1 MVQALQTIVSRK
13 LAPSTGAVV
22 SVTEFL
28 TDGQRNVLP
37 GHATLKGDV
46 RARIPED
53 RNGRRALYAT
63 DPPTMAALS
72 TAQSV
77 GLDAIGDCAQMSFSE
92 DFAHFC
98 AAVPG
103 CFILLG
109 NGVEGAHG
117 QPLHASDYDFN
128 DELLPIGAN
137 FWTQLV
143 RDRLP
148 IRKTENILQSAL
160 KLHWFHATD
169 GNHGRA
175 LAWGCKRFGSPCR
188 IYIHA
193 EVSQGRADA
202 MQDLGAEVIRIDGDY
217 DASVILAKQE
227 AEENGWYVVSD
238 TSWPGYSEPP
248 RDVMSGYGV
257 MTQEICDELDQA
269 PTHVFLQG
277 GVGGLAAGVAAGLRQ
292 YWKETSPRVVIVE
305 PELAACLYESSKTGN
320 ATNVAIAEETL
331 MAGLSCGEPSGMAW
345 EILAE
350 EASDFITIPESLVAP
365 TVRLLANPQ
374 YGDTPIE
381 AGESAIAGLAAV
393 IAARQNEELSQKLGL
408 DEHSRVLLIGSEG
421 ITDAA
426 IFKMIMEGRNAA

>member
-1 MVQALQTIVSRK
+1 MTNLLPIASLNHVAANRKTGDAAYRVLSEENFNTAHSEITQWEGYTPTQLVSLTGLASEIGVGALLYKHEGSRFGLGSFKALGGSYAAQRVLQREISRK
-13 LAPSTGAVV
+13 LGHDVSLEDIRTGKY
-22 SVTEFL
+22 SSE
-28 TDGQRNVLP
+28 
-37 GHATLKGDV
+37 
-46 RARIPED
+46 
-53 RNGRRALYAT
+53 
-63 DPPTMAALS
+63 
-72 TAQSV
+72 
-77 GLDAIGDCAQMSFSE
+77 CAQ
-92 DFAHFC
+92 
-98 AAVPG
+98 
-103 CFILLG
+103 I
-109 NGVEGAHG
+109 
-117 QPLHASDYDFN
+117 
-128 DELLPIGAN
+128 
-137 FWTQLV
+137 TLV
-143 RDRLP
+143 
-148 IRKTENILQSAL
+148 S
-160 KLHWFHATD
+160 ATD

-217 DASVILAKQE
+217 DASGILAKQE

-277 GVGGLAAGVAAGLRQ
+277 GVGGLAAGVAAALRQ
-292 YWKETSPRVVIVE
+292 YWKEASPRVVIVE
-305 PELAACLYESSKTGN
+305 PELAACLYESSKTGT

-331 MAGLSCGEPSGMAW
+331 MAGLSCGEPSGLAW

-408 DEHSRVLLIGSEG
+408 DEHSSVLLIGSEG
-421 ITDAA
+421 VTDAA
-426 IFKMIMEGRNAA
+426 IFQMIMEGRNAA